1 MIAQNLKK
9 SILQEAI
16 SGRLVSQIESEGTA
30 DDLLQQIAKEHREAF
45 LAQQAKEKAE
55 AEANGKKFTPKKY
68 VPLTFSVISEDEQ
81 PFEIPNSWR
90 WVRLGE
96 ISKSVLYGVS
106 ESAKISGKYKLLR
119 ITDIQNNTVVWNT
132 VPYTDFN
139 DDKVIQYLLEKNDIL
154 FARTGGTVGKS
165 YLVDKCPNNAIYA
178 SYLIR
183 VRLFNSVFAKYIKS
197 FFESPIYWSQ
207 IIDNLSGTGQPNCN
221 GAKLANLLIPLPPL
235 SEQRRI
241 VSKLE
246 SLLPKI
252 DSLSETETRLSVLES
267 TLGDR
272 LWKSVVQEA
281 IAGRL
286 TTQLESDG
294 TADILLDQIK
304 AAHREAFDAEQAKA
318 KAASEKSG
326 KKFVPQKYTPL
337 TFSQIPQSEIPF
349 NIPENWK
356 WVRLGEICYEMES
369 VKPQGQTFKYI
380 DVDSVNNQNQTYTPK
395 IINTIDA
402 PSRATRK
409 VCKNDILFSMVRPYL
424 KKVAIVKDDDCIAST
439 GFYVIKPI
447 STQTYKYLFYFLV
460 SPYTIDGLTAFMKG
474 DNSPS
479 INGCNIT
486 NFPIPLPPL
495 SEQERI
501 VAKLDRLRGALG
513 RD

>member
-45 LAQQAKEKAE
+45 LAQQEFEKNKAE
-55 AEANGKKFTPKKY
+55 ISGKTYKPQKY
-68 VPLTFSVISEDEQ
+68 VPLNISDIPESEQ
-81 PFEIPNSWR
+81 PFAIPNSWK
-90 WVRLGE
+90 WVRFEDICEVVRGGSPRPAGSEIYYNGNIPFLKVADITKDENIYVEFAENSIKEAGLQKTRYVKAGTLLLTNSGATLG
-96 ISKSVLYGVS
+96 VP
-106 ESAKISGKYKLLR
+106 KI
-119 ITDIQNNTVVWNT
+119 TTFDTT
-132 VPYTDFN
+132 FN
-139 DDKVIQYLLEKNDIL
+139 DGIAAFLYLNDNIKL
-154 FARTGGTVGKS
+154 YCYYFLKS
-165 YLVDKCPNNAIYA
+165 NTNKFRAI
-178 SYLIR
+178 
-183 VRLFNSVFAKYIKS
+183 N
-197 FFESPIYWSQ
+197 Q
-207 IIDNLSGTGQPNCN
+207 GTGQPNLN
-221 GAKLANLLIPLPPL
+221 TDIIKSTLIPLPPL

-272 LWKSVVQEA
+272 LWKSVLQEA

-304 AAHREAFDAEQAKA
+304 AAHREAFDAEQAKD
-318 KAASEKSG
+318 KAAAENSG

-349 NIPENWK
+349 NIPDNWK
-356 WVRLGEICYEMES
+356 WVRLGEICSLSDGIRKTNETYNNLDARYLRGKAEAKTMQS
-369 VKPQGQTFKYI
+369 GKFVKKGDDIILVDGENSGEVFAVPEDGYMGSTFKQL
-380 DVDSVNNQNQTYTPK
+380 V
-395 IINTIDA
+395 
-402 PSRATRK
+402 
-409 VCKNDILFSMVRPYL
+409 ILNGLNKEFVKFFILSKKDNLRNSKKGSAIPHLNKELFFSF
-424 KKVAIVKDDDCIAST
+424 S
-439 GFYVIKPI
+439 F
-447 STQTYKYLFYFLV
+447 
-460 SPYTIDGLTAFMKG
+460 
-474 DNSPS
+474 
-479 INGCNIT
+479 
-486 NFPIPLPPL
+486 PLPPL

>member
-90 WVRLGE
+90 WVRLGDIFE
-96 ISKSVLYGVS
+96 MKAGKNISAS
-106 ESAKISGKYKLLR
+106 ELSQEMDAKH
-119 ITDIQNNTVVWNT
+119 
-132 VPYTDFN
+132 
-139 DDKVIQYLLEKNDIL
+139 QYLCY
-154 FARTGGTVGKS
+154 GGNGVRGYIGKS
-165 YLVDKCPNNAIYA
+165 NC
-178 SYLIR
+178 SG
-183 VRLFNSVFAKYIKS
+183 
-197 FFESPIYWSQ
+197 Q
-207 IIDNLSGTGQPNCN
+207 HCIIGRQGALCGNL
-221 GAKLANLLIPLPPL
+221 KLADGSFYATEHAVVVYHSKMINVKWAYYFLMISNLNQYATATAQPGLSVSTILKTLIPLPPL

-272 LWKSVVQEA
+272 LWKSVLQEA

-304 AAHREAFDAEQAKA
+304 AAHREAFDAEQAKD
-318 KAASEKSG
+318 KASAEKSG
-326 KKFVPQKYTPL
+326 KKFVPKKYTPL

-349 NIPENWK
+349 NIPDNWK
-356 WVRLGEICYEMES
+356 WVRLGEIAETMLGKTLDREKNTGEYCNYLCAVNIKWMKIDFSVLKQIRLEPTDKEKYRLKKGDLLVCEGGDVARSAIWEDDSREMYYQNALHRLRFYGGINQYYILYVIYVNKLS
-369 VKPQGQTFKYI
+369 GYI
-380 DVDSVNNQNQTYTPK
+380 DRISKGV
-395 IINTIDA
+395 TIKHFTQDLL
-402 PSRATRK
+402 
-409 VCKNDILFSMVRPYL
+409 KNLL
-424 KKVAIVKDDDCIAST
+424 
-439 GFYVIKPI
+439 
-447 STQTYKYLFYFLV
+447 
-460 SPYTIDGLTAFMKG
+460 
-474 DNSPS
+474 
-479 INGCNIT
+479 
-486 NFPIPLPPL
+486 IPLPPL

>member
-45 LAQQAKEKAE
+45 LAQQTKEKAE

-96 ISKSVLYGVS
+96 IAYAASGSTPDKTCFVNNGIPYLKGYNIRNQKVDFDFCPQYIKEDTHNNQLKRSKTQVGDLIMNIVGPPL
-106 ESAKISGKYKLLR
+106 GKLAIIPSSLPEC
-119 ITDIQNNTVVWNT
+119 N
-132 VPYTDFN
+132 FN
-139 DDKVIQYLLEKNDIL
+139 QAHV
-154 FARTGGTVGKS
+154 
-165 YLVDKCPNNAIYA
+165 
-178 SYLIR
+178 LIR
-183 VRLFNSVFAKYIKS
+183 FFSFKELLTKYTFFFLSEMSVINSMDKRGTAGQQNIS
-197 FFESPIYWSQ
+197 LSQ
-207 IIDNLSGTGQPNCN
+207 VKNIP
-221 GAKLANLLIPLPPL
+221 IPLPPL

-272 LWKSVVQEA
+272 LWKSVLQEA

-304 AAHREAFDAEQAKA
+304 AAHREAFLAEQAKD
-318 KAASEKSG
+318 KAAAEKSG
-326 KKFVPQKYTPL
+326 KKFVPKKYTPL

-349 NIPENWK
+349 NIPDNWK
-356 WVRLGEICYEMES
+356 WVRLGEICSLSDGIRKTNETYNNLDARYLRGKAEAKTMQS
-369 VKPQGQTFKYI
+369 GKFVKKGDDIILVDGENSGEVFAVPEDGYMGSTFKQL
-380 DVDSVNNQNQTYTPK
+380 V
-395 IINTIDA
+395 
-402 PSRATRK
+402 
-409 VCKNDILFSMVRPYL
+409 ILNGLNKEFVKFFILSKKDNLRNSKKGSAIPHLNKELFFSF
-424 KKVAIVKDDDCIAST
+424 S
-439 GFYVIKPI
+439 F
-447 STQTYKYLFYFLV
+447 
-460 SPYTIDGLTAFMKG
+460 
-474 DNSPS
+474 
-479 INGCNIT
+479 
-486 NFPIPLPPL
+486 PLPPL